1 MAQYTEST
9 LRNRAEK
16 LGYKV
21 EKGYQKLAGNE
32 YGFLTDG
39 SGNKITG
46 YDLLKTVGS
55 CEIPVDGIFE
65 SGDVTHSLSLDEL
78 EEKLKGLSIFSQKTS
93 SDIVG
98 RGCSKVTMKS
108 TPKHRTLVLKTLYT
122 M

>member
-9 LRNRAEK
+9 LRRRAEK

-46 YDLLKTVGS
+46 YDLLKTAGS
-55 CEIPVDGIFE
+55 
-65 SGDVTHSLSLDEL
+65 
-78 EEKLKGLSIFSQKTS
+78 
-93 SDIVG
+93 
-98 RGCSKVTMKS
+98 
-108 TPKHRTLVLKTLYT
+108 
-122 M
+122 

>member
-9 LRNRAEK
+9 LRRRAEK

-46 YDLLKTVGS
+46 YDLLKMVGS
-55 CEIPVDGIFE
+55 CEIPVDGI
-65 SGDVTHSLSLDEL
+65 LNL
-78 EEKLKGLSIFSQKTS
+78 EML
-93 SDIVG
+93 
-98 RGCSKVTMKS
+98 
-108 TPKHRTLVLKTLYT
+108 RTAYHWMSWKRN
-122 M
+122 

>member
-39 SGNKITG
+39 RSQVMICSRRSGLVKSQWMAFLN
-46 YDLLKTVGS
+46 
-55 CEIPVDGIFE
+55 
-65 SGDVTHSLSLDEL
+65 L
-78 EEKLKGLSIFSQKTS
+78 EML
-93 SDIVG
+93 
-98 RGCSKVTMKS
+98 
-108 TPKHRTLVLKTLYT
+108 RTAYHWMSWKRN
-122 M
+122 

>member
-55 CEIPVDGIFE
+55 CEMPVDGIFE

-78 EEKLKGLSIFSQKTS
+78 EEKLKGLYNEQ
-93 SDIVG
+93 G
-98 RGCSKVTMKS
+98 
-108 TPKHRTLVLKTLYT
+108 LEW
-122 M
+122 

>member
-9 LRNRAEK
+9 LRRRAEK

-55 CEIPVDGIFE
+55 CEIPVDGI
-65 SGDVTHSLSLDEL
+65 LNL
-78 EEKLKGLSIFSQKTS
+78 EML
-93 SDIVG
+93 
-98 RGCSKVTMKS
+98 
-108 TPKHRTLVLKTLYT
+108 RTAYHWMSWKRN
-122 M
+122 